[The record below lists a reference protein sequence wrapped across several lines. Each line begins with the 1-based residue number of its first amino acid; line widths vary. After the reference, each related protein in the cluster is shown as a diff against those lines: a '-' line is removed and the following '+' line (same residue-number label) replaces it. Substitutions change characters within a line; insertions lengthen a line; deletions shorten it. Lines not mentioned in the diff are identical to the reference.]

1 VCQLLYFII
10 FVPYNLFKLIL
21 VHKIS
26 AYKYICENGKKKW
39 ERKKKRNSRLTG
51 LGGFRPGWVR
61 AHGVVAKWAHMA
73 HEERG
78 TARRTPWA
86 QAHVPERERR
96 DSVRGGGGERSVAG
110 ENRSPVNPTE
120 VPRRWSGSG
129 WTGWWQSTSG
139 GRGSRR
145 WGQFDRWRPRV
156 AGPRRVAGARGG
168 EVAGEATG
176 RNRRQAGVR

>member
-1 VCQLLYFII
+1 
-10 FVPYNLFKLIL
+10 VPYNLFKLFL

-26 AYKYICENGKKKW
+26 AYKFIYENGKMKW
-39 ERKKKRNSRLTG
+39 EKEKEKEFQVN
-51 LGGFRPGWVR
+51 R
-61 AHGVVAKWAHMA
+61 A
-73 HEERG
+73 RG
-78 TARRTPWA
+78 ILAWSGAGARRRGQMGLDGPRGARDGATDVVGAGPRA
-86 QAHVPERERR
+86 REGEGRR
-96 DSVRGGGGERSVAG
+96 RQGGGGGERSAAG
-110 ENRSPVNPTE
+110 ENRSPVNPTV

-145 WGQFDRWRPRV
+145 WGQFDQWRPRV

-176 RNRRQAGVR
+176 RNRR